1 MKTVLNI
8 SPEKKQQRLSA
19 KMRCCTL
26 RESIQYGIPP
36 RHASAHLVDFDFD
49 VDMMSEDGLF
59 ITGPV
64 GTGKT
69 HLLSAIAN
77 YCLDEFLAGL
87 GCYHNSSD
95 GSVPYPNQ
103 PIFTTFPEFLFEI
116 KRSYN
121 KESTGP
127 SEDEIIKKYSE
138 CEILLLDD
146 LGAEKATEWSS
157 QILFLLMD
165 RRYSNIKKTYI
176 SSNLSLK
183 EISNHIDDRI
193 ASRISQMCDVKKLT
207 GKDRRMER
215 ELK

>member
-8 SPEKKQQRLSA
+8 SPEKKQYYLEWSRR
-19 KMRCCTL
+19 K
-26 RESIQYGIPP
+26 SIQYGIPP
-36 RHASAHLVDFDFD
+36 RHASAHLTDFDFD

-77 YCLDEFLAGL
+77 QCLEGFFVEMDS
-87 GCYHNSSD
+87 YHNSTGFSHPWPD
-95 GSVPYPNQ
+95 P
-103 PIFTTFPEFLFEI
+103 PIFITFPEFLFEI

-121 KESTGP
+121 KESTGK
-127 SEDEIIKKYSE
+127 SEDEILNWYSK

-146 LGAEKATEWSS
+146 LGAEKATEWST

-193 ASRISQMCDVKKLT
+193 ASRIYQMCDVKKLT
-207 GKDRRMER
+207 GKDRRMGVN
-215 ELK
+215 